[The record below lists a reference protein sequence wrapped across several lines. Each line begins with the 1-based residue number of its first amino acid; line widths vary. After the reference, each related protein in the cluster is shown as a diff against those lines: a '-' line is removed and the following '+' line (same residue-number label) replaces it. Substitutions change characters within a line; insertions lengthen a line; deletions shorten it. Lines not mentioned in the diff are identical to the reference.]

1 MAMEIK
7 EKIYQVGDIFTVDA
21 EYSARAKWCNEN
33 QKMIVE
39 IEKNANGERQFQI
52 QEIPAPTEEDLKAE
66 RIWEIKQ
73 RLNELDED
81 IVQDMAGEVVPE
93 IDLRKAEFIEL
104 HNELRT
110 LLGKEP
116 RAVKG
121 EQNALQ

>member
-1 MAMEIK
+1 MEFK
-7 EKIYQVGDIFTVDA
+7 LNDIFYQDTN
-21 EYSARAKWCNEN
+21 YSARAKFCNEN
-33 QKMIVE
+33 GYVIKE
-39 IEKNANGERQFQI
+39 IEPDNFGRRFQI
-52 QEIPAPTEEDLKAE
+52 QEIPAPTEEDLKAQKV
-66 RIWEIKQ
+66 WEIKQ

-81 IVQDMAGEVVPE
+81 IVQDIAGEVVPE